1 VRLVGSA
8 AARGASLAA
17 NRRASGIAE
26 KEAPYGHAKLNAVKL
41 AGDPNNPVRFKDD
54 ATAEELRAEMMRR
67 IAEMSEA
74 GIIDLQALPLAKGIG
89 NRPPHGGD
97 PSGFNGD

>member
-67 IAEMSEA
+67 IAEMRD
-74 GIIDLQALPLAKGIG
+74 GLPPG
-89 NRPPHGGD
+89 
-97 PSGFNGD
+97 SGLTDSNAETPRVTVIT